1 LTVPANSHSA
11 TELVF
16 APLGGVGE
24 IGMNL
29 AIYGFGNPR
38 RRQWIAVDLG
48 VAFAGDDLP
57 GIDLIMPDVR
67 FLREERANF
76 LGLVLTHAH
85 EDHFGALLDLWPQLK
100 LPVYATPFTAALLQA
115 KREGEANAPDIPLN
129 VLPLGS
135 RFALGPFDIQLVS
148 MSHSIPESNALII
161 RTPAGAVLHTGD
173 WKIDPDPGVPPAT
186 DEGKLRELGREG
198 CLALIGDS
206 TNAIREGRSPSE
218 ADVAKCLAELIRSAP
233 GRVAV
238 TTFASNVARMRAV
251 AQAAASC
258 DREVVV
264 VGRAMNRIAQVAR
277 ETGYLEGIKEFRS
290 VDAYGY
296 LPPDKVVALCTGS
309 QGEPRAALSRIAKDE
324 HPDVAFSSGDRVIFS
339 ARAIPGNEKAVMR
352 VINGL
357 VTQGVEVVTDRTHLV
372 HASGHPRT
380 DELVELLD
388 WVRPAAVIPVHGEP
402 LHMAEHAAVARRAGV
417 GQVLMCR
424 DGELIRL
431 APGAPEKI
439 DELPAGRYY
448 KDGALLISAEERTV
462 ADRRRLGFAG
472 VVSIAIA
479 LSERGDLIGDPEVTL
494 TGIPASDRE
503 GRITSEVVF
512 DAAMQA
518 FASLSRAQRR
528 DPELV
533 GEAIRRAMRES
544 LSSAWN
550 KKPICHVHVLEV

>member
-1 LTVPANSHSA
+1 MSDLAP
-11 TELVF
+11 ELVF

-29 AIYGFGNPR
+29 AVYGFGNER
-38 RRQWIAVDLG
+38 NRQWIAVDLG

-67 FLREERANF
+67 FLEEERTNF

-85 EDHFGALLDLWPQLK
+85 EDHFGALLELWPQLK

-115 KREGEANAPDIPLN
+115 KREGEANAPDIPVN
-129 VLPLGS
+129 VIPLGS
-135 RFALGPFDIQLVS
+135 RFALGPFDIELVS

-161 RTPAGAVLHTGD
+161 RTPLGAVLHTGD
-173 WKIDPDPGVPPAT
+173 WKIDPYPGVPPAT
-186 DEGKLRELGREG
+186 DEGKLRALGSEG

-206 TNAIREGRSPSE
+206 TNAFREGRSPSE
-218 ADVAKCLAELIRSAP
+218 AEVAKCLTDLICSAP
-233 GRVAV
+233 RRVAV

-251 AQAAASC
+251 AQAAASGE
-258 DREVVV
+258 REVVV
-264 VGRAMNRIAQVAR
+264 VGRAMNRIALVAR

-309 QGEPRAALSRIAKDE
+309 QGESRAALARIAKDE

-357 VTQGVEVVTDRTHLV
+357 VGQGVEVITDRTHLV

-380 DELVELLD
+380 DELTELLG
-388 WVRPAAVIPVHGEP
+388 WVRPATVIPVHGEP
-402 LHMAEHAAVARRAGV
+402 LHMAEHASVARRAGV
-417 GQVLMCR
+417 GNVVMCR

-431 APGAPEKI
+431 APGAPKKI

-448 KDGALLISAEERTV
+448 KDGALLVSAEERTV

-472 VVSIAIA
+472 VASIAVA
-479 LSERGDLIGDPEVTL
+479 LSERGDLVGDPEVKL
-494 TGIPASDRE
+494 TGIPLTDAQ
-503 GRITSEVVF
+503 GRSTSELVF

-518 FASLSRAQRR
+518 FASLSLAQRR
-528 DPELV
+528 DPEFV
-533 GEAIRRAMRES
+533 SEAMRRAMRES
-544 LSSAWN
+544 LNAAWN
-550 KKPICHVHVLEV
+550 KKPTCHVHVVEI

>member
-1 LTVPANSHSA
+1 MSDLAP
-11 TELVF
+11 ELVF

-29 AIYGFGNPR
+29 AVYGFGNER
-38 RRQWIAVDLG
+38 NRQWIAVDLG

-67 FLREERANF
+67 FLEEERTNF

-85 EDHFGALLDLWPQLK
+85 EDHFGALLELWPQLK

-115 KREGEANAPDIPLN
+115 KREGEANAPDIPVN
-129 VLPLGS
+129 VIPLGS
-135 RFALGPFDIQLVS
+135 RFALGPFDIELVS

-161 RTPAGAVLHTGD
+161 RTPLGAVLHTGD
-173 WKIDPDPGVPPAT
+173 WKIDPYPGVPPAT
-186 DEGKLRELGREG
+186 DEGKLRALGSEG

-206 TNAIREGRSPSE
+206 TNAFREGRSPSE
-218 ADVAKCLAELIRSAP
+218 AEVAKCLTDLICSAP
-233 GRVAV
+233 RRVAV

-251 AQAAASC
+251 AQAAASGE
-258 DREVVV
+258 REVVV
-264 VGRAMNRIAQVAR
+264 VGRAMNRIAHVAR

-309 QGEPRAALSRIAKDE
+309 QGESRAALARIAKDE

-357 VTQGVEVVTDRTHLV
+357 VGQGVEVITDRTHLV

-380 DELVELLD
+380 DELTELLG
-388 WVRPAAVIPVHGEP
+388 WVRPATVIPVHGEP
-402 LHMAEHAAVARRAGV
+402 LHMAEHASVARRAGV
-417 GQVLMCR
+417 GNVVMCR

-431 APGAPEKI
+431 APGAPKKI

-448 KDGALLISAEERTV
+448 KDGALLVSAEERTV

-472 VVSIAIA
+472 VASIAVA
-479 LSERGDLIGDPEVTL
+479 LSERGDLVGDPEVKL
-494 TGIPASDRE
+494 TGIPLTDAQ
-503 GRITSEVVF
+503 GRSTSELVF

-528 DPELV
+528 DPEFV
-533 GEAIRRAMRES
+533 SEAMRRAMRES
-544 LSSAWN
+544 LNAAWN
-550 KKPICHVHVLEV
+550 KKPTCHVHVVEI

>member
-1 LTVPANSHSA
+1 MSDLAH
-11 TELVF
+11 ELVF

-29 AIYGFGNPR
+29 AVYGFGNER
-38 RRQWIAVDLG
+38 NRQWIAVDLG

-67 FLREERANF
+67 FLEEERTNF

-85 EDHFGALLDLWPQLK
+85 EDHFGALLELWPQLK

-115 KREGEANAPDIPLN
+115 KREGEANAPDIPVN
-129 VLPLGS
+129 VIPLGS
-135 RFALGPFDIQLVS
+135 RFALGPFDIELVS

-161 RTPAGAVLHTGD
+161 RTPLGAVLHTGD
-173 WKIDPDPGVPPAT
+173 WKIDPYPGVPPAT
-186 DEGKLRELGREG
+186 DEGKLRALGSEG

-206 TNAIREGRSPSE
+206 TNAFREGRSPSE
-218 ADVAKCLAELIRSAP
+218 AEVAKCLTDLICSAP
-233 GRVAV
+233 RRVAV

-251 AQAAASC
+251 AQAAASGE
-258 DREVVV
+258 REVVV
-264 VGRAMNRIAQVAR
+264 VGRAMNRIALVAR

-309 QGEPRAALSRIAKDE
+309 QGESRAALARIAKDE

-357 VTQGVEVVTDRTHLV
+357 VGQGVEVITDRTHLV

-380 DELVELLD
+380 DELTELLG
-388 WVRPAAVIPVHGEP
+388 WVRPATVIPVHGEP
-402 LHMAEHAAVARRAGV
+402 LHMAEHASVARRAGV
-417 GQVLMCR
+417 GNVVMCR

-431 APGAPEKI
+431 APGAPKKI

-448 KDGALLISAEERTV
+448 KDGALLVSAEERTV

-472 VVSIAIA
+472 VASIAVA
-479 LSERGDLIGDPEVTL
+479 LSERGDLVGDPEVKL
-494 TGIPASDRE
+494 TGIPLTDAQ
-503 GRITSEVVF
+503 GRSTSELVF

-528 DPELV
+528 DPEFV
-533 GEAIRRAMRES
+533 SEAMRRAMRES
-544 LSSAWN
+544 LNAAWN
-550 KKPICHVHVLEV
+550 KKPTCHVHVVEI